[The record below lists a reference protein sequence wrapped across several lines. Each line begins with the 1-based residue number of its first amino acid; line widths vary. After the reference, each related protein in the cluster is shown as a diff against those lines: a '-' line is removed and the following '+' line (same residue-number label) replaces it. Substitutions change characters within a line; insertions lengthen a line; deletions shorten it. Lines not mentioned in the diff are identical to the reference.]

1 MILGFLQGV
10 TEFLPVSSSGHL
22 VVYQRL
28 FELSGPGGP
37 GGPPETRLLFDV
49 MVHLGTLIAVL
60 VVFRSDIALLMSGAW
75 RAVTGHAGEDRGPL
89 RLLLLLFVGSIP
101 AAVFGLGWKDEL
113 ERLFAAPIYVGL
125 AFLVTGSLLWLS
137 RYPGR
142 PGRTDRTG
150 HTSRTES
157 PGTRSAQAGQP
168 TPPAQAGQP
177 TPPAQAGSLTP
188 PAQAGSSGTRS
199 AQATRDLDRTTWI
212 DALLIGLGQAL
223 ALVPGVSRSG
233 TTISIALM
241 LGLDRRLAARYSFL
255 LAVPAILGAVVVQAG
270 DTGGIPADQWTAVAA
285 GTIMAAVSGYIA
297 LRLLL
302 RIVVAGNLSRFSYYC
317 WGIGLLTLGGVLSGA
332 L

>member
-22 VVYQRL
+22 VVYQQL
-28 FELSGPGGP
+28 FGLSGPGGP
-37 GGPPETRLLFDV
+37 GGPAETRLLFEV

-60 VVFRSDIALLMSGAW
+60 VVFRSDIAALATGAL
-75 RAVTGHAGEDRGPL
+75 RAATGHAGGDKGPL
-89 RLLLLLFVGSIP
+89 RLLLLLVVGSVP

-113 ERLFAAPIYVGL
+113 EHLFSAPLYVGF
-125 AFLVTGSLLWLS
+125 AFLLTGTVLWLS

-142 PGRTDRTG
+142 PV
-150 HTSRTES
+150 
-157 PGTRSAQAGQP
+157 
-168 TPPAQAGQP
+168 
-177 TPPAQAGSLTP
+177 
-188 PAQAGSSGTRS
+188 
-199 AQATRDLDRTTWI
+199 RDLGRTTWI

-233 TTISIALM
+233 TTISVALL

-270 DTGGIPADQWTAVAA
+270 DAGGIPADQWTAVAA
-285 GTIMAAVSGYIA
+285 GTIMAAVSGYVA
-297 LRLLL
+297 LKLLL

-317 WGIGLLTLGGVLSGA
+317 WGIGLLTLGVALSG
-332 L
+332 LTGLSG